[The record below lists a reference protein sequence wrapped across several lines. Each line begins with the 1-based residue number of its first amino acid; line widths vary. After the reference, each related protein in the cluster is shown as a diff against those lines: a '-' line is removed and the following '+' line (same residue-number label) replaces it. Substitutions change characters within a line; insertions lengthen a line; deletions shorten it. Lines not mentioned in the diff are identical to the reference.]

1 MKVGVSFIPAS
12 VRQSPRAMC
21 FALAGCGVLASI
33 VQSCCEVS
41 AISEIESL
49 AGSQL
54 TGCTANHAKGQL
66 SVKVS
71 DSVAGFENDLLAKTW
86 NGALRTLVRP

>member
-1 MKVGVSFIPAS
+1 MNVETNSIRPDVLK
-12 VRQSPRAMC
+12 RPRAWLLV
-21 FALAGCGVLASI
+21 LAGCGTLGVVI
-33 VQSCCEVS
+33 QSCCEVS
-41 AISEIESL
+41 AISEVESL

-71 DSVAGFENDLLAKTW
+71 DRVAGWDTRFSTKL
-86 NGALRTLVRP
+86 GMVH